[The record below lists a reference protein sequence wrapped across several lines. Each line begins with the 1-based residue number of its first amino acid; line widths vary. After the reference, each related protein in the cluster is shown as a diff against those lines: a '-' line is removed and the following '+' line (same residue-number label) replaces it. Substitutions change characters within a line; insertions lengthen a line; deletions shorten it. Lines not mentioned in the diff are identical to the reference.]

1 MVLKQVNNISIDI
14 DPYCCII
21 TIKRVDRIGPV
32 AIDHVPKELSRFIF
46 DFIQERDS
54 VTHENK
60 AIYSTMEIIVR
71 KQVEKMKRTFDVE
84 TLAEENCSENS
95 PEENPR
101 CAEDK
106 EKQEKEQAEQDFTI
120 EE

>member
-71 KQVEKMKRTFDVE
+71 KQVEKMKKTFDVE
-84 TLAEENCSENS
+84 TLAEEKCSENS

-101 CAEDK
+101 CAEDE